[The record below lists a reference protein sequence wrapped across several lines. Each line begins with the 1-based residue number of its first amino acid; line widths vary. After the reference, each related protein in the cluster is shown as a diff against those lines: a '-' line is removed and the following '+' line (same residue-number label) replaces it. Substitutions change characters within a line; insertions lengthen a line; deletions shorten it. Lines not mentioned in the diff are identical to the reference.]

1 LLAHPGGNPH
11 GPALDS
17 RERRLVSLVIGY
29 TLAAIAITLAWA
41 EGAGVTTSESNFYS
55 GSPTPSSVGL
65 LFVAIGLLAT
75 GAAIVTVF
83 GSIYG
88 NETEPVT
95 ETTSLGPAAP
105 GWRLGQLAVFF
116 AVLGIGLLLMGLSLP
131 LGPWGLSAEPSYL
144 SPAVLFVPDTL
155 DGVGLGV
162 LALGIS
168 FFLLERK
175 RHRPEFRAWWR
186 RTGRYVT
193 VVGVAIIVIVA
204 ALLLVPVRQSFST
217 QLGAGS
223 DFGGLADESFPA
235 GISVSGSWS
244 ANPVGPVHLTI
255 QDPSGIAIYTAN
267 ASSGTFS
274 FTTMGTPPGAFYLF
288 ILDHTATPE
297 TVSVSGN
304 YVAPIWWWPPGE
316 PGEPTVVVH

>member
-1 LLAHPGGNPH
+1 MLAHPAGTPH
-11 GPALDS
+11 GPAPDS

-29 TLAAIAITLAWA
+29 TLAANAITLAWA

-55 GSPTPSSVGL
+55 GPPTPSSVGL
-65 LFVAIGLLAT
+65 LFVAVGLLAT

-88 NETEPVT
+88 NETEPVA
-95 ETTSLGPAAP
+95 ETTTLRLAAP
-105 GWRLGQLAVFF
+105 GWRFGQLAVYF
-116 AVLGIGLLLMGLSLP
+116 AVLGVGLLLMGLSLP
-131 LGPWGLSAEPSYL
+131 LGPWGLSSLPSYL
-144 SPAVLFVPDTL
+144 SPAVLFVPATL
-155 DGVGLGV
+155 DGVGLGT

-168 FFLLERK
+168 FFILGRK

-193 VVGVAIIVIVA
+193 VVGVVIIVIVA

-217 QLGAGS
+217 QLGMEGS

-235 GISVSGSWS
+235 GIAVSGSWS
-244 ANPVGPVHLTI
+244 TNPEGPVHFTI
-255 QDPSGIAIYTAN
+255 QDPSGTAIYTAN

-274 FTTMGTPPGAFYLF
+274 FTTIGTPGAFYIF

-297 TVSVSGN
+297 TVSVNGS
-304 YVAPIWWWPPGE
+304 YVAPIWSWPPGE
-316 PGEPTVVVH
+316 PGEPTVAAH